1 MSLNHLGKSQWNLEQ
16 FGQSWDSFQHLVDN
30 SPPFSQ
36 LTGGLGQVSGQL
48 STRWNQHPGPHLLC
62 YGCVGLL
69 PPILFIPDLELPGP
83 CWYTLFSSVRQGRGR
98 RAWPCPSAVQ
108 GKEGLEWRGS
118 AITAAPLG
126 SAGGS
131 GARLST
137 EHKPLSVHGSGF
149 YSFFS
154 FLFDIILLHRQ
165 KAERIPVLGS
175 L

>member
-1 MSLNHLGKSQWNLEQ
+1 M
-16 FGQSWDSFQHLVDN
+16 
-30 SPPFSQ
+30 
-36 LTGGLGQVSGQL
+36 
-48 STRWNQHPGPHLLC
+48 
-62 YGCVGLL
+62 
-69 PPILFIPDLELPGP
+69 
-83 CWYTLFSSVRQGRGR
+83 
-98 RAWPCPSAVQ
+98 Q

-126 SAGGS
+126 SAGRS

-137 EHKPLSVHGSGF
+137 EHKPLCVHGSGF

-154 FLFDIILLHRQ
+154 FLFDIILLQRQ